1 MSNEQGESLRW
12 VPLESNPEVL
22 TKYCRSLGAKNGEWL
37 DVFSLDE
44 ADLIHIPK
52 PVLAVMLL
60 FPVSEGYDNFCKEQ
74 DEVVKEKGTAKEEE
88 LFYMEQFI
96 PNACGTIGIIHALG
110 NNVAQVDLADGT
122 LLRQFLDSVRGKDPE
137 AIGEELEK
145 FQSIATAHE
154 EIANEGQTAAPNRE
168 DQILTHFVT
177 FVHSNGNLFEL
188 DGRRKGPVN
197 HGPTTPENLIKDAA
211 VVCKARMERDP
222 TEYRFTVVALTTGS
236 IE

>member
-1 MSNEQGESLRW
+1 
-12 VPLESNPEVL
+12 LESNPEVL

-88 LFYMEQFI
+88 LFYMKQFI

>member
-1 MSNEQGESLRW
+1 MGAFGVQPWGVDQVLSLFGGEEWRVAGRLFSWWGWPYPHPQTSPRRHVALPGVWRVRQLLQG
-12 VPLESNPEVL
+12 
-22 TKYCRSLGAKNGEWL
+22 
-37 DVFSLDE
+37 
-44 ADLIHIPK
+44 
-52 PVLAVMLL
+52 
-60 FPVSEGYDNFCKEQ
+60 Q

-88 LFYMEQFI
+88 LFYMKQFI

>member
-88 LFYMEQFI
+88 LFYMKQFI